1 MQRTSTRNIVKAMV
15 GNHAVA
21 YAVMQAKPQV
31 LAVYPIT
38 PQTTMLEKLSEY
50 VDSGKLKARMIRVE
64 SEHSAM
70 ASIYGAALAGAR
82 VFTATASQGLLYMT
96 EMIYWAGGQRVPIVA
111 AVATRAIA
119 SPWSILDDHQDFVSK
134 RDAIW
139 IQMMAEN
146 VQEAYDLTLQA
157 FRISENPNV
166 LLPVMMGFDGF
177 ILTHTMERVEV
188 LPDDVVDS
196 FLPPREFNLIDFSDP
211 VGIGPVATPDD
222 YIFFRHQAQKAME
235 RAKAVIDQVGREFEE
250 LAGRGYGSTECYLC
264 DDAEYLVVSMGAWTG
279 DARVAVDR
287 VREKGIRAGLLKIRA
302 FRPFPKEVVRNVV
315 RKARGVMVLDRA
327 VSYGSGG
334 VLGIEVKSA
343 SYGLDV
349 PIHDVI
355 GGLGGKDVRPM
366 HVEKALEDLAVGA
379 LEEERWLL

>member
-1 MQRTSTRNIVKAMV
+1 MQKISARNMVRAMV

-50 VDSGKLKARMIRVE
+50 VETGKLKARMIRVE

-70 ASIYGAALAGAR
+70 ASIYGAAVAGAR

-96 EMIYWAGGQRVPIVA
+96 EMINWAGGQRVPLVA
-111 AVATRAIA
+111 AIATRAIA

-146 VQEAYDLTLQA
+146 VQEAYDLTLQS
-157 FRISENPNV
+157 FKISENQNV

-188 LPDDVVDS
+188 LPDEIVDS
-196 FLPPREFNLIDFSDP
+196 FIPPREFNLVDFTDP
-211 VGIGPVATPDD
+211 VGIGPVATPED
-222 YIFFRHQAQKAME
+222 YIFYRHQAQRAME
-235 RAKAVIDQVGREFEE
+235 RAKGIIDEISREFQ
-250 LAGRGYGSTECYLC
+250 AISGRTYGTIECYLC
-264 DDAEYLVVSMGAWTG
+264 DDTEYLLASMGAWTG

-287 VREKGIRAGLLKIRA
+287 VRSRGIRAGLLKIRT
-302 FRPFPKEVVRNVV
+302 FRPFPKERVRDIVKKV
-315 RKARGVMVLDRA
+315 RKVIVMDRA

-334 VLGIEVKSA
+334 VLASEVRSA

-349 PIHDVI
+349 PIHSVI
-355 GGLGGKDVRPM
+355 GGLGGKDVRPLHM
-366 HVEKALEDLAVGA
+366 EKALDDAYSNA
-379 LEEERWLL
+379 LEDERWLL

>member
-1 MQRTSTRNIVKAMV
+1 MQKASTKNVVKAMV

-119 SPWSILDDHQDFVSK
+119 SPWSILDDHQDFMSK

-157 FRISENPNV
+157 FRISENSNI

-196 FLPPREFNLIDFSDP
+196 FIPPREFNLVDFSDP

-235 RAKAVIDQVGREFEE
+235 RAKGVIDEVGREFEE
-250 LAGRGYGSTECYLC
+250 LTGRRYGTTECYLC
-264 DDAEYLVVSMGAWTG
+264 DDADYLVISMGAWTG

-287 VREKGIRAGLLKIRA
+287 VREKGIRAGLLKIRT
-302 FRPFPKEVVRNVV
+302 FRPFPREVVRSIV
-315 RKARGVMVLDRA
+315 RKVRGVIVLDRA

-349 PIHDVI
+349 PIHNVI
-355 GGLGGKDVRPM
+355 AGLGGKDVRPM
-366 HVEKALEDLAVGA
+366 HIEKALEDLSVGG